1 MYRNGIIGF
10 ITVSIVA
17 LIVPRLCCCI
27 DLVPEAQP
35 VHHSCCRPAV
45 NTDSS
50 TGKKDRKSIKE
61 RCDCQQEGVTYLSVS
76 YTSDSSE
83 DSQTANQPVFI
94 GQSTDFSSSDAGGA
108 QIFKRGPPDI
118 PIVGSTKVYI
128 VYEVFLS

>member
-1 MYRNGIIGF
+1 MYRSGLIGF
-10 ITVSIVA
+10 IAVSIVA

-50 TGKKDRKSIKE
+50 TDKDRKSIKE
-61 RCDCQQEGVTYLSVS
+61 RCGCQQEGVTNLSVS
-76 YTSDSSE
+76 YRSYSSE
-83 DSQTANQPVFI
+83 DGERPAQQPVFI
-94 GQSTDFSSSDAGGA
+94 GQSTDFSPPDAVREH
-108 QIFKRGPPDI
+108 IFKRGPPDI

-128 VYEVFLS
+128 VYQVFLS